1 MHIYTRL
8 CTEETT
14 VAGICFKP
22 GMCVDIPLAGIHHD
36 AEYFPEPEKFNPER
50 FLPEN
55 KDCVRPFTYMPFGVG
70 PRNCVAMRL
79 GLLQAKASLA
89 CLFRSVRLETCPET
103 MVPLK
108 CKPRV
113 LLHSM
118 NGPVVLRPVLRH
130 TSTKKFI
137 GTI

>member
-1 MHIYTRL
+1 M

-14 VAGICFKP
+14 VAGVRFKP

-55 KDCVRPFTYMPFGVG
+55 KDNVRPFTYMPFGVG

-79 GLLQAKASLA
+79 GILQAKASLA
-89 CLFRSVRLETCPET
+89 CLFRKVKLETCPET
-103 MVPLK
+103 MSFTSATIRGVSAEALAW
-108 CKPRV
+108 C
-113 LLHSM
+113 
-118 NGPVVLRPVLRH
+118 PVDAAM
-130 TSTKKFI
+130 T
-137 GTI
+137 